1 MVYGMYNHFEYVSI
15 IALKRQA
22 QYVYVC
28 VCVCVSCVCVLAR
41 LSVKRRL
48 QHSFNA

>member
-22 QYVYVC
+22 QFVCRSVC
-28 VCVCVSCVCVLAR
+28 VFLCMC
-41 LSVKRRL
+41 
-48 QHSFNA
+48 